1 MAIQITQD
9 PIGNFLNNL
18 PRYALELR
26 RQDQQANDNDRRLK
40 LAEEAA
46 EMRKTEYQ
54 QRLDNKTFFSDLYKE
69 SYDLQRMQRKANNDF
84 EAVKQKLATQQDDYN
99 ELEKEAEGQGFI
111 GSIYMNNFVGNTFE
125 KYLEKQSKPGFFGG
139 EPAVNPALYEEF
151 KTSRDNAIDAINTR
165 PSEIDIP
172 DNVILDES
180 YLGYINSYNQN
191 LKTEQERLN
200 QLTKQFGGEAYQFD
214 NDLFL
219 QSEVR

>member
-111 GSIYMNNFVGNTFE
+111 GSVYMNNFVGNTFE

-139 EPAVNPALYEEF
+139 EPAVNPALFE
-151 KTSRDNAIDAINTR
+151 
-165 PSEIDIP
+165 
-172 DNVILDES
+172 ES

-200 QLTKQFGGEAYQFD
+200 ELTKAFGGDEYQFD

-219 QSEVR
+219 QSQVR